1 MSSIPSNFSR
11 VPNLLQAQGSL
22 ANLTRTQLSLFQ
34 VQQQLSSG
42 RAISRFSDDAVRAA
56 AISVLDGRLDLS
68 AQRLRNLDHA
78 ESSLS
83 TLDQALGEASELVL
97 EAKGIA
103 SAQLGISSSAT
114 ERASQSQVVESL
126 IQNLF
131 GIANRKGAAG
141 HVFGGSAPGS
151 PAVAAMLGGYRYMG
165 QGSGLLTDIGLG
177 SSVPVTIGGNNSIGS
192 TSARVQGAVDLNPNL
207 SAGTRLVDVAGAR
220 GVGVTLGVVEFS
232 FDGGP
237 AVQIDLTGADRV
249 QDVAD
254 RIQTALRDYETANS
268 VTILGPGGVSLS
280 GGSISIDVAPAGL
293 PPNPQLTFTDI
304 GSGTTAQDLGLAGT
318 PPVVFEAGS
327 ALGLDLGAKLTWQTP
342 VSALA
347 GVTGALGSIRINNL
361 GQSRVVDLSGAQTLE
376 DIKNLIEGTQIGVRV
391 EINADRT
398 GINVVNEVAAGRQQ
412 AMSIEEISGNNL
424 TASRLGIRT
433 LDLTTR
439 IQDFNDGRGVQIA
452 NGAVDPTTG
461 LPDPTRDIDFA
472 ITLGDAGGT
481 VINVDLRPQDMA
493 TVQTLIDRIN
503 AQAAAAGVAVPAD
516 FEATL
521 GDGSNGLVL
530 RQNAAYTSALT
541 VSDTNSSPAAEQLGL
556 LDGSYDPATSTFRA
570 QDRAKVR
577 VDNLFTQLI
586 DLRDALQNN
595 DTIGITLAGERLE
608 SSVGRLA
615 ETRALVGGYS
625 KRVGDGARQ
634 QEDQTLL
641 DEKTRSDLRD
651 LDYTEA
657 AVRLN
662 LLQTQFQAGLQ
673 VTAQSLSRTLLDFLG

>member
-11 VPNLLQAQGSL
+11 IPNLLQAQGSL

-42 RAISRFSDDAVRAA
+42 RAISRFSDDAVKAA
-56 AISVLDGRLDLS
+56 AISVLDGRLDL
-68 AQRLRNLDHA
+68 AEQRLRNLDHA

-83 TLDQALGEASELVL
+83 TLDQALGDASELVL

-103 SAQLGISSSAT
+103 SAQIGVGSSAT
-114 ERASQSQVVESL
+114 ERASQAQVVDSL

-131 GIANRKGAAG
+131 GISNRQSVAG

-151 PAVAAMLGGYRYMG
+151 PAVVPMLGGYRYMG
-165 QGSGLLTDIGLG
+165 QGSGLLTDLGLG
-177 SSVPVTIGGNNSIGS
+177 SSVPITIGGGNSIGS
-192 TSARVQGAVDLNPNL
+192 TSARVEGTVDLNPGL
-207 SAGTRLVDVAGAR
+207 VAGTRIAEVAGAR

-237 AVQIDLTGADRV
+237 RVQIDLTGADRV

-254 RIQTALRDYETANS
+254 RIESALRDYEQANT

-280 GGSISIDVAPAGL
+280 GGSLSIDVAPAGSG
-293 PPNPQLTFTDI
+293 PNPQLTFTDI
-304 GSGTTAQDLGLAGT
+304 STGTTAQDLGLAGT
-318 PPVVFEAGS
+318 PALAFQAGS
-327 ALGLDLGAKLTWQTP
+327 AAGLDLGTRLTWRTP
-342 VSALA
+342 VSAMA
-347 GVTGALGSIRINNL
+347 GITGALGSIKINNL

-376 DIKNLIEGTQIGVRV
+376 DVKNLIEGTQIGVRV
-391 EINADRT
+391 ELNADRT

-412 AMSIEEISGNNL
+412 AMSIEEVAGSNL
-424 TASRLGIRT
+424 TATRMGIRT
-433 LDLTTR
+433 FGTATR

-452 NGAVDPTTG
+452 NGAVDPTSG
-461 LPDPTRDIDFA
+461 LPDPARDMDFT
-472 ITLGDAGGT
+472 ILLGDGPGT
-481 VINVDLRPQDMA
+481 VINVDLRPQDMT

-503 AQAAAAGVAVPAD
+503 SQAAAAGVSVPAD
-516 FEATL
+516 FEAGL
-521 GDGSNGLVL
+521 GDGPNGLSL
-530 RQNAAYTSALT
+530 RQNAAFAGPIT
-541 VSDTNSSPAAEQLGL
+541 VADKNGSPAAAQLGL
-556 LDGSYDPATSTFRA
+556 LSGAYDATTGTFRA
-570 QDRAKVR
+570 EDRAKVR

-586 DLRDALQNN
+586 DLRDSLLNN
-595 DTIGITLAGERLE
+595 DTVGITLAGERLE
-608 SSVGRLA
+608 SSVDRLA
-615 ETRALVGGYS
+615 ETRALVGGHS
-625 KRVGDGARQ
+625 KRVGDGVHQ

-657 AVRLN
+657 AVRMN